1 MKTSTLPKA
10 MLSQNLGRNA
20 ALKDRFT
27 LRLAAATAAVI
38 AAAFT
43 GLRAADPPPMD
54 ATALANWQALR
65 FGLFIHWGPVSL
77 KGAEI
82 GWSRGAEVPVEVYDQ
97 LYREFHP
104 TQFNAADWVAVAKAA
119 GMKYLVFTSKHHD
132 GFCLWDSRHTDYD
145 IMSTPFKR
153 DVLRELAGA
162 CRREGILF
170 CLYHSICDWRH
181 PDYPLGGPGGKSRK
195 PAPNMDRYT
204 ADLKNQL
211 AELIQNYGPLGVLWF
226 DGEWEEPWDETRG
239 RDLYT
244 FCRTLQPSLLINNR
258 VSKARNDMAGTS
270 KAGFFAGDFDTPE
283 QQVGRFN
290 LERPWESC
298 ITLCQQWA
306 WKPDDR
312 MKSLADCLRTLI
324 TCAGG
329 DGNLLLNVGPMPD
342 GRIEPR
348 QVGRLREMGAWLAKN
363 GEAIYGTRGGPFK
376 PGNWGASTRQGD
388 TIYLH
393 IFEWPATGELRLPP
407 IARKVLSSRVLT
419 GGEAGVRQTEEGLSL
434 RVPAADRQP
443 IATVIALKLDGPAGE
458 LAPVP

>member
-1 MKTSTLPKA
+1 
-10 MLSQNLGRNA
+10 
-20 ALKDRFT
+20 
-27 LRLAAATAAVI
+27 
-38 AAAFT
+38 
-43 GLRAADPPPMD
+43 
-54 ATALANWQALR
+54 
-65 FGLFIHWGPVSL
+65 
-77 KGAEI
+77 
-82 GWSRGAEVPVEVYDQ
+82 
-97 LYREFHP
+97 
-104 TQFNAADWVAVAKAA
+104 
-119 GMKYLVFTSKHHD
+119 
-132 GFCLWDSRHTDYD
+132 
-145 IMSTPFKR
+145 
-153 DVLRELAGA
+153 
-162 CRREGILF
+162 
-170 CLYHSICDWRH
+170 
-181 PDYPLGGPGGKSRK
+181 
-195 PAPNMDRYT
+195 
-204 ADLKNQL
+204 
-211 AELIQNYGPLGVLWF
+211 
-226 DGEWEEPWDETRG
+226 
-239 RDLYT
+239 
-244 FCRTLQPSLLINNR
+244 LQPSLLINNR